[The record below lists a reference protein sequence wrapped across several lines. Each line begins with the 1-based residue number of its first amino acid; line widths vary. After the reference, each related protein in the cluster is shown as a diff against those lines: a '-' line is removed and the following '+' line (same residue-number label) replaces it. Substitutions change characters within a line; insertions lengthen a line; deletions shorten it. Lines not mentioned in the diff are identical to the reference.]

1 MGIFDRGRRTGEPL
15 RVPRPS
21 CIPNLATINTGAAYR
36 SARVGGDFFE
46 FVEAG
51 ANRLVFAMFDIAGKR
66 DSALHIAA
74 SVQDV
79 LRERSPELV
88 GESSNINE
96 GLSELTLALNR
107 AIQHAAQGVHNAPAF
122 LGCYDDEFGTLSYIN
137 AGHVPAIVSDQDG
150 VAELESGGLPLG
162 LFSHVVH
169 DPKVLVLV
177 PGAALVL
184 ISKGVLEARSGG
196 KEFGLERV
204 KLAITSQRFRSAE
217 ELCAQILHSVDD
229 FSKAPSYWGPQLGL
243 SGFGAHDVNDMT
255 AVALMRPAVGMSVSA
270 MAG

>member
-1 MGIFDRGRRTGEPL
+1 MRIFDRGRKTGEPL

-21 CIPNLATINTGAAYR
+21 CIPNFATINTGAAYR
-36 SARVGGDFFE
+36 SARVGGDYFE

-51 ANRLVFAMFDIAGKR
+51 PNRLVFAMFDIAGKR

-74 SVQDV
+74 SIQDV
-79 LRERSPELV
+79 LRERSPQLV
-88 GESSNINE
+88 GESPNINE
-96 GLSELTLALNR
+96 GLNELTLALNR
-107 AIQHAAQGVHNAPAF
+107 AIQNAAQGVHNSPAF

-169 DPKVLVLV
+169 DPKVMVLR
-177 PGAALVL
+177 PGASLVL
-184 ISKGVLEARSGG
+184 ISKGVLEARSGS

-204 KLAITSQRFRSAE
+204 KVAITSRSFRSAE
-217 ELCAQILHSVDD
+217 ELCAEILRTVED
-229 FSKAPSYWGPQLGL
+229 FRKSPSYWGPQLGL
-243 SGFGAHDVNDMT
+243 SGFGANDVNDMT
-255 AVALMRPAVGMSVSA
+255 AVALMRPAIGASFSA